1 MKGVIWRSQ
10 TEPLHELQLQTLT
23 CFRLQTWFGVNGD
36 GFEGDD
42 SAEETA
48 AAEREMS
55 AQNHELQLCPLLLS
69 RSGKA
74 LLKKTEDVWAVSRP
88 KNRREDKVL
97 PRLHVT
103 LLWNIM
109 QNADGKNCPG
119 CSFYLTLDFSGFNW
133 ESVSKKRCVCVC
145 VFWLPLLNPQAVHLI
160 IWDLAAS
167 PCLCMYI

>member
-1 MKGVIWRSQ
+1 M
-10 TEPLHELQLQTLT
+10 
-23 CFRLQTWFGVNGD
+23 NGD

-74 LLKKTEDVWAVSRP
+74 LLKKTEDVGAVSRP

-103 LLWNIM
+103 LL
-109 QNADGKNCPG
+109 
-119 CSFYLTLDFSGFNW
+119 
-133 ESVSKKRCVCVC
+133 
-145 VFWLPLLNPQAVHLI
+145 
-160 IWDLAAS
+160 
-167 PCLCMYI
+167 